1 MYKRK
6 KKKTELSSQ
15 IPFSYPSALPNGFS
29 LISSRREVK
38 SKTKTNR
45 VHWCV
50 VRSALIG
57 EFQDLPLRLVVN
69 PAPRRP
75 ISAFRGFQSSRSLP
89 SGPTFQFLAFPPEEV
104 NSVISGPHFLL
115 TVLLRF
121 IANSHY
127 YFSYRLD
134 VVFDILKCGEISK
147 EPYNRFCYCRINT
160 SDRQDW
166 CFSDAVGQTY
176 SHDKSLNVGNIS
188 KTKDRCVLLPYY
200 RRFSTSD
207 RQV

>member
-6 KKKTELSSQ
+6 KKKTELSRQ

-50 VRSALIG
+50 VRSASIG

-75 ISAFRGFQSSRSLP
+75 ISAFRGF
-89 SGPTFQFLAFPPEEV
+89 
-104 NSVISGPHFLL
+104 
-115 TVLLRF
+115 
-121 IANSHY
+121 
-127 YFSYRLD
+127 
-134 VVFDILKCGEISK
+134 
-147 EPYNRFCYCRINT
+147 
-160 SDRQDW
+160 
-166 CFSDAVGQTY
+166 
-176 SHDKSLNVGNIS
+176 
-188 KTKDRCVLLPYY
+188 
-200 RRFSTSD
+200 
-207 RQV
+207 

>member
-50 VRSALIG
+50 VRSTSIG

-75 ISAFRGFQSSRSLP
+75 ISVFRGF
-89 SGPTFQFLAFPPEEV
+89 
-104 NSVISGPHFLL
+104 
-115 TVLLRF
+115 
-121 IANSHY
+121 
-127 YFSYRLD
+127 
-134 VVFDILKCGEISK
+134 
-147 EPYNRFCYCRINT
+147 
-160 SDRQDW
+160 
-166 CFSDAVGQTY
+166 
-176 SHDKSLNVGNIS
+176 
-188 KTKDRCVLLPYY
+188 
-200 RRFSTSD
+200 
-207 RQV
+207 

>member
-69 PAPRRP
+69 PAPPTSYLCFPRFLELSIVALRSNLSILGLPPGESQLSHIRP
-75 ISAFRGFQSSRSLP
+75 PF
-89 SGPTFQFLAFPPEEV
+89 
-104 NSVISGPHFLL
+104 
-115 TVLLRF
+115 
-121 IANSHY
+121 
-127 YFSYRLD
+127 
-134 VVFDILKCGEISK
+134 
-147 EPYNRFCYCRINT
+147 
-160 SDRQDW
+160 
-166 CFSDAVGQTY
+166 
-176 SHDKSLNVGNIS
+176 SLNGSLKVH
-188 KTKDRCVLLPYY
+188 L
-200 RRFSTSD
+200 
-207 RQV
+207 

>member
-57 EFQDLPLRLVVN
+57 EFQDLPHFYLDKTFVLFWGAYHAVSTV
-69 PAPRRP
+69 PYPY
-75 ISAFRGFQSSRSLP
+75 RG
-89 SGPTFQFLAFPPEEV
+89 G
-104 NSVISGPHFLL
+104 
-115 TVLLRF
+115 
-121 IANSHY
+121 
-127 YFSYRLD
+127 
-134 VVFDILKCGEISK
+134 
-147 EPYNRFCYCRINT
+147 
-160 SDRQDW
+160 
-166 CFSDAVGQTY
+166 
-176 SHDKSLNVGNIS
+176 
-188 KTKDRCVLLPYY
+188 
-200 RRFSTSD
+200 
-207 RQV
+207 